1 MFAQESDGYLD
12 RFFAEH
18 DYPNISWIHQLN
30 KENYALTSETLLD
43 QADSAPELSSKQVW
57 SLKLRN
63 VMRNCLVRLSLVD
76 A

>member
-1 MFAQESDGYLD
+1 MFAQESDVYLD

-43 QADSAPELSSKQVW
+43 QADSAPELSSKQV
-57 SLKLRN
+57 
-63 VMRNCLVRLSLVD
+63 
-76 A
+76 